1 MKMKN
6 RTNEPPRR
14 VGPAWAPDLPRSA
27 TRDLYERIPLLRP
40 LLHAGAWYERSISR
54 PARLLILVEVIAL
67 LFASLSVDSP
77 VAPFAL
83 FLLALFMTD
92 FLFGQILRPK
102 LKIER
107 RLPFRAKQGVPFS
120 VSYEI
125 ENLRRLPAADLLI
138 DPFLASDAILRI
150 RGNEYVSIAG
160 RSALS
165 ERTEF
170 LPLRRGKLRIP
181 QGIVESVF
189 PFQLFKRTCVFG
201 EEQELIIHPP
211 CFRLRGL
218 AAAAGGVLP
227 HKNAASA
234 PKPGESMDLFGCR
247 AYRSG
252 DPIRKIHWKS
262 TARNRTLIVKEFQQE
277 RISRAGILFDV
288 FFSGRRTTAA
298 RFKSLFKRAQE
309 CADPA
314 FEAAVSL
321 CASIADTLASMEIQ
335 AGLLALGTELY
346 EFEERREE
354 RRNLRLLDLLATI
367 RPASRD
373 PFLRIPED
381 FIARV
386 LDSGVVFFV
395 TTRWDDS
402 VRALLRELEAPESK
416 IVPILVGDDS
426 LPPDAPETIL
436 SASPK
441 AILNGGDVL

>member
-1 MKMKN
+1 MKTKK
-6 RTNEPPRR
+6 RTNEPTRR
-14 VGPAWAPDLPRSA
+14 IGPAWAPDLPRSA
-27 TRDLYERIPLLRP
+27 SRILYERIPLLRP
-40 LLHAGAWYERSISR
+40 LLYAGAWYERSVSR
-54 PARLLILVEVIAL
+54 PARLLILVEIIAL

-83 FLLALFMTD
+83 FLLALFATD

-102 LKIER
+102 LKVER

-138 DPFLASDAILRI
+138 DPFLASDVLQRV
-150 RGNEYVSIAG
+150 RGNEYVSVAG
-160 RSALS
+160 RAALS
-165 ERTEF
+165 VQTEF
-170 LPLRRGKLRIP
+170 LPRRRGKCRIP

-201 EEQELIIHPP
+201 KEQELVVHPP
-211 CFRLRGL
+211 CFRLRSL
-218 AAAAGGVLP
+218 AAAAGSVLP

-252 DPIRKIHWKS
+252 DPIRKIHWKA

-277 RISRAGILFDV
+277 QISRAGIVLDV

-298 RFKSLFKRAQE
+298 RLKTLFMRAPE
-309 CADPA
+309 RPDPA

-335 AGLLALGTELY
+335 AGLLALGTELH
-346 EFEERREE
+346 EFEENRDE

-367 RPASRD
+367 RPAPHD
-373 PFLRIPED
+373 PFLRLPED
-381 FIARV
+381 FVARV
-386 LDSGVVFFV
+386 QDSGVVFFV

-402 VRALLRELEAPESK
+402 VRALLRELDAPESK
-416 IVPILVGDDS
+416 LIPVLVGDGR
-426 LPPDAPETIL
+426 LPTDAPETIL
-436 SASPK
+436 SASPET
-441 AILNGGDVL
+441 ILNGGDVL